1 MIDGYWIHTLNRAI
15 MLAGIITRHL
25 KRLIISYKGKLIP
38 ALILSTHSN
47 DAFQDSYSHYT
58 QHCSWVRRA
67 KQFGLL
73 GTVHEGGPLFRGAH
87 LTLPRREW
95 ANCCAL
101 FLAPAVHQKSSN
113 KKKIY
118 PFFTP
123 INKINIRACVWSPWA
138 AWDCSIPRL
147 HFVGV
152 PKLIALQPRTYTM
165 SRLIP
170 AETKHLSSHADLV
183 ITRLLPTPRSRR
195 SRNHGIHTRCSAWS
209 AFCLAKT
216 CPARRIHSRWI
227 SMISPI

>member
-15 MLAGIITRHL
+15 MPADIITRHL

-101 FLAPAVHQKSSN
+101 FLAPAVHQKLSN

-123 INKINIRACVWSPWA
+123 INKYINT
-138 AWDCSIPRL
+138 PR
-147 HFVGV
+147 V
-152 PKLIALQPRTYTM
+152 R
-165 SRLIP
+165 
-170 AETKHLSSHADLV
+170 V
-183 ITRLLPTPRSRR
+183 ITSGRMGLTNTKLTFRKLGLTHRFAI
-195 SRNHGIHTRCSAWS
+195 GIKYQR
-209 AFCLAKT
+209 
-216 CPARRIHSRWI
+216 PDR
-227 SMISPI
+227 